1 MKWHF
6 LGGADQVTG
15 SKHLLEID
23 GSRILFDCGL
33 FQGRRKDAA
42 EINST
47 LGFDPAAVD
56 AMVLS
61 HAHIDHCGNIPTLA
75 KQGYRNPVHATAATA
90 DLLPIMLRDSA
101 HIQEADA
108 AYLNQKTNRRGQPPI
123 VPLYTLKD
131 AEAALKLIRSHAY
144 NEPLALPGGV
154 RVTHVDA
161 GHILGAAL
169 ALIEIPK
176 PAGGFLRVGLAFD
189 LGRRNLPLLHDP
201 VQLRKLDVVIAEST
215 YGDRLH
221 DNALNAREDLRVAIN
236 RALERGGKVI
246 IPTFALERAQE
257 VVYHLAHLRERGE
270 IPTVPVYVDSPMA
283 HAITAVFEK
292 HPGYL
297 DKEYNDLRGRVGSV
311 VTPAWLTFT
320 ESVDESKAITASTAP
335 AIVLSA
341 SGMCEHGRILHHL
354 KHGIENDRNLVLL
367 VGYQAENTLGRR
379 LQNGEKKVR
388 IFGDEFTVKAEIATL
403 HSFSAHADRL
413 ELFRYIKESR
423 ARKVYLV
430 HGEQDQRE
438 SFARLL
444 RDQLRLEVELPAN
457 GSAIDFLA
465 AFAPPPAADAPP
477 AIPFHAGIATIVGR
491 ANTGKSSLLNAL
503 LGEKVAVVS
512 PVAQT
517 TRRPVRGML
526 NEPNLQIVF
535 LDTPG
540 IRQASHSLSSMLNRT
555 ARGLVTGSDV
565 VLLLLD
571 ASLPPQDEDRGWM
584 QKLAAESEPVFAILN
599 KRDLGSRR
607 AAYEAAWAETLEKNR
622 ARDPAFAPPPLRWFE
637 TSAATGEGLPELL
650 AALRAAMPSSPPLFP
665 PDMLTDD
672 PLPFFIA
679 DVIRGQINTRLSAE
693 LPHAIAVAVDQI
705 AETEEAVN
713 VTATIFVEKQS
724 QRPIVIGQHA
734 RMIRD
739 IRRAAEKELADIFGQ
754 KHKLE
759 LWVKVEPN
767 WSRNYWMLKKFGYVG
782 A

>member
-15 SKHLLEID
+15 SKHLLEIND
-23 GSRILFDCGL
+23 SRILFDCGL
-33 FQGRRKDAA
+33 FQGRRKDAN
-42 EINST
+42 EINRT

-75 KQGYRNPVHATAATA
+75 KNGYRNSVHATAATA

-131 AEAALKLIRSHAY
+131 AEASLKLIRPHAY
-144 NEPLALPGGV
+144 SEPLDLPGGV

-176 PAGGFLRVGLAFD
+176 PEGGHLRVALAFD

-201 VQLRKLDVVIAEST
+201 VQLRNVDVIICEST

-221 DNALNAREDLRVAIN
+221 DNALNAREDLRVAIH
-236 RALERGGKVI
+236 RALRRGGKVI

-257 VVYHLAHLRERGE
+257 VVYHLAHLRDRDE
-270 IPTVPVYVDSPMA
+270 IPQVPVYVDSPMA
-283 HAITAVFEK
+283 HAITTVFEK

-297 DKEYNDLRGRVGSV
+297 DQEYNDLRGRIGSL

-320 ESVDESKAITASTAP
+320 ESVDESKAITASTEP

-354 KHGIENDRNLVLL
+354 KHGIENDKNLVLL
-367 VGYQAENTLGRR
+367 VGYQAVNTLGRR
-379 LQNGEKKVR
+379 LQNGDRKVR
-388 IFGDEFTVKAEIATL
+388 IFGDEFTVKAEIQTL
-403 HSFSAHADRL
+403 NSFSAHADRL
-413 ELFRYIKESR
+413 ELFRYIKDSH
-423 ARKVYLV
+423 AKKAFLV
-430 HGEQDQRE
+430 HGEQDQRD

-444 RDQLRLEVELPAN
+444 RDQLHLEVELPAN
-457 GSAIDFLA
+457 GSAVDFFQA
-465 AFAPPPAADAPP
+465 SAPPPAADAPP
-477 AIPFHAGIATIVGR
+477 PVPFHAGIATIVGR
-491 ANTGKSSLLNAL
+491 ANSGKSSLLNAL
-503 LGEKVAVVS
+503 LGEKIAVVS

-571 ASLPPQDEDRGWM
+571 ASIHPQDEDRGWM
-584 QKLAAESEPVFAILN
+584 QKLATETETVFAILN

-607 AAYEAAWAETLEKNR
+607 PSYEAAWAEIIAKNL
-622 ARDPAFAPPPLRWFE
+622 ARDPAFVPPPIRWFE
-637 TSAATGEGLPELL
+637 TSATTGEGLPELL

-679 DVIRGQINTRLSAE
+679 DIIRGQINTRLTAE

-705 AETEEAVN
+705 EETDEAVK
-713 VTATIFVEKQS
+713 VTATIFVEKNS

-739 IRRAAEKELADIFGQ
+739 IRRASEKELADIYGK

-782 A
+782 T